1 MGLVAVGLTQHL
13 WSPRDERLAN
23 VPWKQGDWVAVDFCG
38 RLLPLSK
45 KLECYTQLER
55 PHAVPPQEQVDL
67 SMEDMFKRLL
77 FDDRNIT
84 VVLVVDGRSNP
95 LKHRF
100 DKDGRQLELDK
111 ARQFLTKAAQARA
124 DMPEYQHF
132 TVAEWGEMRD
142 KIKAAQKT
150 VAHYD
155 ATFFALVQNWIV
167 RTKRAER
174 VLLRVAA
181 YESDPQ
187 VVHLLE
193 HGYVDYVVAD
203 DSDIMCFPPG
213 VRQWS
218 GYLNCNKNVPRRHSI
233 LHSELKHALRSLGV
247 PSASSSSSS
256 LSSSSSSSSAAVPSP
271 PHQLYSQEQLLPVL
285 ATVLGNDNFP
295 WCLAY
300 VCVCCPRGAHMMC
313 AACARGLE
321 CTTEQ
326 PLIHRCIGPTP
337 TPWFFELYSPPR
349 AHFGATTQAYAA
361 TSGRCANVGA
371 FHAAQPQHR
380 PILHHARGV
389 YVLCCSQGRG
399 QVDRYPQEAWPQ
411 EG

>member
-13 WSPRDERLAN
+13 WSPREERLAN

-132 TVAEWGEMRD
+132 TVVEWGEMRD

-155 ATFFALVQNWIV
+155 ATFFAMVQSWIV

-247 PSASSSSSS
+247 PSASLLS
-256 LSSSSSSSSAAVPSP
+256 LPSSSSSSCRRRLLLLFRLLRTSCTVRSSFSP
-271 PHQLYSQEQLLPVL
+271 CSLRCS
-285 ATVLGNDNFP
+285 ATTTS
-295 WCLAY
+295 
-300 VCVCCPRGAHMMC
+300 RGASRTF
-313 AACARGLE
+313 AFAVLVV
-321 CTTEQ
+321 
-326 PLIHRCIGPTP
+326 PT
-337 TPWFFELYSPPR
+337 
-349 AHFGATTQAYAA
+349 
-361 TSGRCANVGA
+361 
-371 FHAAQPQHR
+371 
-380 PILHHARGV
+380 
-389 YVLCCSQGRG
+389 
-399 QVDRYPQEAWPQ
+399 
-411 EG
+411 